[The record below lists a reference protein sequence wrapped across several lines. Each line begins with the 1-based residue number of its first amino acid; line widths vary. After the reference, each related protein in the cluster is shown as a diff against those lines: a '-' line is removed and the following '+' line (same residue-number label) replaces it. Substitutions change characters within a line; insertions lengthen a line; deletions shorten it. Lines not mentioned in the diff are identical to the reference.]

1 MNTLRG
7 LGICAVLAGIAY
19 AVTRV
24 ATLDQVVLGITLMVV
39 AVSLITY
46 RGSIRRRR
54 MDRRMAN
61 GRARSRSATSG

>member
-24 ATLDQVVLGITLMVV
+24 ATLDQLVLGITLAIV
-39 AVSLITY
+39 AISLVTY
-46 RGSIRRRR
+46 AASIRRRR
-54 MDRRMAN
+54 RDRRMAN
-61 GRARSRSATSG
+61 GRARSRSAISG